1 MSVIERILIDGVNAR
16 EAHREA
22 PPKSG
27 RWRASDAG
35 KCEIQ
40 QMLKAFGVEESDP
53 PDYNLTLKFQICSHL
68 ETYVTDTIMEATKE
82 RDDVIV
88 LGSDSN
94 VFADE
99 DLNISGHAD
108 IAIYDA
114 ASGSVLEL
122 IEVKALNYFFW
133 RKFEKEP
140 IQNAYFYGQ
149 IQTYMHMAGIEEA
162 TLVVV
167 ERNTPLIHS
176 IVIPYD
182 EINWWRMESMY
193 SRLNGYYENMAM
205 PTVEEVEGEKACQF
219 CFYQSMCQEG
229 AANLEWVLREE
240 AD

>member
-1 MSVIERILIDGVNAR
+1 MSVVERIIRDGIIAR
-16 EAHREA
+16 EDGREA

-40 QMLKAFGVEESDP
+40 QLLKAFGAEESDP
-53 PDYNLTLKFQICSHL
+53 PDYDLTLKFQICSHL
-68 ETYVTDTIMEATKE
+68 EDFVTDTIMKSLEG
-82 RDDVIV
+82 RDDVII

-99 DLNISGHAD
+99 ALDISGHAD

-114 ASGSVLEL
+114 KSGAVMEL

-182 EINWWRMESMY
+182 EINWWKMENMY
-193 SRLNGYYENMAM
+193 SRLNDYYENRVIPQAC
-205 PTVEEVEGEKACQF
+205 EVEGEMSCQF
-219 CFYQSMCQEG
+219 CFYKTLCQEG
-229 AANLEWVLREE
+229 SADLDWVLRE
-240 AD
+240 